1 MRIPH
6 RHVAEEHLGHL
17 AFAGDGETT
26 GDHATLSHMHAAER
40 GHRRR
45 SAGAA
50 LASLSDA
57 ALMELLARA
66 EGGASSIGGSS
77 VRLDVAGVPVFAKCV
92 PVTELEM
99 AAQNRGSTAN
109 LFDLPTMYHYG
120 VGSTG
125 TNVWRELAAHEVVT
139 TWVVAEQ
146 VAGFPLL
153 YHARLL
159 PVRTSAA
166 ADEGLADTESVISY
180 WDGSVA
186 VGRRVDALASS
197 TSSLALFLEYIPTT
211 LATWL
216 SQQSD
221 VRELEAACHVVE
233 RQLLRTIGFMNAH
246 GLHHFDVHLNNVLTD
261 GRQLYLTD
269 FGLTSSVGFELTQ
282 TERDFLAA
290 NATHDKCL
298 ARTMLM
304 NWVVTE
310 LLAPQDAAQRNE
322 IIRTLAAGERPSGLP
337 SGLSAMAR
345 RHAAVAVV
353 INDFYWSLFGESR
366 ATPYPTEA
374 AEQVLRQSELQIAD
388 HGYDG

>member
-1 MRIPH
+1 
-6 RHVAEEHLGHL
+6 
-17 AFAGDGETT
+17 
-26 GDHATLSHMHAAER
+26 MHAAER
-40 GHRRR
+40 ERRR
-45 SAGAA
+45 RTAGPA

-57 ALMELLARA
+57 ALAELLATG
-66 EGGASSIGGSS
+66 EGESSSIGGST
-77 VRLDVAGVPVFAKCV
+77 VRIDVAGVPVFAKCV
-92 PVTELEM
+92 PVTDLEM
-99 AAQNRGSTAN
+99 AVKNRGSTAN
-109 LFDLPTMYHYG
+109 LFGLPTMYHYG

-139 TWVVAEQ
+139 TWVVADQ

-159 PVRTSAA
+159 PIRRPPV
-166 ADEGLADTESVISY
+166 ADEGMDDTGSVVSY
-180 WDGSVA
+180 WDGSLA

-197 TSSLALFLEYIPTT
+197 TSCLVLFLEHIPWT

-216 SQQSD
+216 SQHS
-221 VRELEAACHVVE
+221 EASAFEAACQVVE
-233 RQLLRTIGFMNAH
+233 RQLLSTVAFMNGH
-246 GLHHFDVHLNNVLTD
+246 GLHHFDVHLGNVLTD

-269 FGLTSSVGFELTQ
+269 FGLVNSLGFELTQ
-282 TERDFLAA
+282 SEGEFLAA
-290 NATHDKCL
+290 NATHDSGL

-304 NWVVTE
+304 NLVVTQIF
-310 LLAPQDAAQRNE
+310 APQDAAQRND
-322 IIRTLAAGERPSGLP
+322 IIRSLAAAVRPAGLP
-337 SGLSAMAR
+337 PGLGGMVR

-374 AEQVLRQSELQIAD
+374 VEQALRQSELQIAN